1 MNQILLAALIFQT
14 PVALTKPDRTLTEPF
29 SQITSVREL
38 RNGRVVIVDVKEKL
52 VQIGDF
58 RTGTVTTI
66 GRNGSGPGEYAM
78 PVGLVAMPGERTFV
92 YDPMNQRFLELGPE
106 GAVSGLVTF
115 ASLVG
120 LKGIPMMLMPAAD
133 TRGRLYFESI
143 NPAAMGGGDSVAVLR
158 WTVGRP
164 QLDTAGFVGGMDFGI
179 ENKGGK
185 VAFKPMKMFAPQEA
199 WTVDPTGRL
208 ARVSPAPYRMVWY
221 DGGKPTPGQPIPYAP
236 VPVTEA
242 DKEVL
247 RSAFKQG
254 LASAGAAA
262 AAMKIP
268 EPEFAATKPPFSG
281 RGAALPAPNGEI
293 WVARSVR
300 FKAPSEYDRFDGRG
314 RLLGRVTLAP
324 QAAVVGFGKQTV
336 YVARKDDD
344 DLMYLERYRMP
355 N

>member
-1 MNQILLAALIFQT
+1 MNLFLAALAFQA
-14 PVALTKPDRTLTEPF
+14 PVALTKPDRALTEPF

-38 RNGRVVIVDVKEKL
+38 RDGRVVVVDVKEKL
-52 VQIGDF
+52 VQIADF
-58 RTGTVTTI
+58 ASGTVKTI

-92 YDPMNQRFLELGPE
+92 YDPMNQRFLELGAE
-106 GAVSGLVTF
+106 GSVRGLVTF
-115 ASLVG
+115 SSLIG

-133 TRGRLYFESI
+133 AQGRLYFEGI
-143 NPAAMGGGDSVAVLR
+143 NPAAMGGTDSVAVLR

-164 QLDTAGFVGGMDFGI
+164 QLDTVGFVGGMDFGI

-185 VAFKPMKMFAPQEA
+185 VAFKAMKMFAPQEA
-199 WTVDPTGRL
+199 WTATPTGLL
-208 ARVSPAPYRMVWY
+208 ARVTPMPYRIVWY
-221 DGGKPTPGQPIPYAP
+221 EKGKPIPGPTVPYDP

-254 LASAGAAA
+254 LAAAGAAA

-281 RGAALPAPNGEI
+281 RGAALPAPNGQI

-300 FKAPSEYDRFDGRG
+300 SKAPSEYDRFDGRG

-324 QAAVVGFGKQTV
+324 DAAVVGFGKQAV
-336 YVARKDDD
+336 YVARKDND